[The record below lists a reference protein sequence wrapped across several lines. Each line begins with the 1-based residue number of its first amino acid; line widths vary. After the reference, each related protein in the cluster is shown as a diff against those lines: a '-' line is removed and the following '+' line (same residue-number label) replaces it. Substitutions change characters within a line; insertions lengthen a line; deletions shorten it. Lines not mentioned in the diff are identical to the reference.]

1 MERAGTSDA
10 IVEGVPDAGTVVE
23 RLDEVRADVEALLAD
38 RQRLAT
44 EARRHQQSA
53 EGLAGGLGEMTTEMT
68 RLETECQRLEELA
81 QKAEREQATLADR
94 LQATEA
100 ARQEATRR
108 AEAAEVAR
116 DEAQARAAA
125 EELARTNANVR
136 ASEAEAAREAAEA
149 RARDAEERTTEGQ
162 ERTIRLTEN
171 TRRLHTLYQPWLP
184 GEQDHDALVDNILEI
199 SVDLSDAS
207 KGAYLRAEEPFEI
220 VATEN
225 FDEAR
230 TGSPLLTEIARR
242 VVESREPL
250 LINDPE
256 EIAAIADDP
265 LAAVITNVVAYP
277 IVVREELSG
286 VVVVANKPAG
296 PFTGDDT
303 RLLLGIGSHA
313 STAVEN
319 GNLRREMEATYSGT
333 IALLCDVIEAK
344 DPYTHGHCDLVARM
358 AVEIARD
365 LSLSREEQRMI
376 FEAGL
381 MHDVGKIAI
390 SDGILL
396 KQGPLLPAERD
407 VIETHATIGADLVT
421 NVPTLR
427 HIAPVIRYHHEHY
440 DGTGYPDGL
449 AGEDIPLLSR
459 ILGVADAYEAMR
471 ATRPYRAALDPNEA
485 YEELRQGAGTQFDS
499 QVVELML
506 RAIDRGGPLMQP
518 SPDDAPQTTV
528 PGTWG

>member
-1 MERAGTSDA
+1 MDSAGANDA
-10 IVEGVPDAGTVVE
+10 IVEAAPDAGSVVE
-23 RLDEVRADVEALLAD
+23 RIDEVRADVAALVAD
-38 RQRLAT
+38 RARLAAA
-44 EARRHQQSA
+44 ARRHQQSA
-53 EGLAGGLGEMTTEMT
+53 ESLAGGLGEMTTEMT
-68 RLETECQRLEELA
+68 RLEADRQRMETRL
-81 QKAEREQATLADR
+81 QDAEREQATLVDR
-94 LQATEA
+94 LQATAAAREEA
-100 ARQEATRR
+100 ASR
-108 AEAAEVAR
+108 AAAAETAR

-125 EELARTNANVR
+125 EELARNNANAR
-136 ASEAEAAREAAEA
+136 ANEAGAAREAAEA
-149 RARDAEERTTEGQ
+149 RARAAEARNTEGQ
-162 ERTIRLTEN
+162 ERSVRLTEG
-171 TRRLHTLYQPWLP
+171 TRRLHTHYDPWLP
-184 GEQDHDALVDNILEI
+184 GVQENQALVDNILEI

-207 KGAYLRAEEPFEI
+207 KGAYLRAEEPYEV

-225 FDEAR
+225 FDEAQS
-230 TGSPLLTEIARR
+230 GSPLLTEIAKR

-250 LINDPE
+250 VINDPE

-265 LAAVITNVVAYP
+265 LAASMTNVVAYP

-286 VVVVANKPAG
+286 VVVVVNKPDG
-296 PFTGDDT
+296 PFTDDDT

-319 GNLRREMEATYSGT
+319 GKLRREMEAAYSGT

-358 AVEIARD
+358 AVEMARE
-365 LSLSREEQRMI
+365 LGLSRGEQRVI

-421 NVPTLR
+421 NVPTLH

-440 DGTGYPDGL
+440 DGTGYPEGL
-449 AGEDIPLLSR
+449 AGDDIPLLSR

-471 ATRPYRAALDPNEA
+471 STRPYRAALDPNEA
-485 YEELRQGAGTQFDS
+485 YEELRQGAGSQFDAEI
-499 QVVELML
+499 VEVML
-506 RAIDRGGPLMQP
+506 RALDREGPLMQA
-518 SPDDAPQTTV
+518 SNDGAPPATV